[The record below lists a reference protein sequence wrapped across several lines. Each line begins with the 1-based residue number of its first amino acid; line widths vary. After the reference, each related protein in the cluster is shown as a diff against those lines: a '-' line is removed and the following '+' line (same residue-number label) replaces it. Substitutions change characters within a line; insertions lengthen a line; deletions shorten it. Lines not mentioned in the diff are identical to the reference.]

1 MSTVNLLPLSTLAP
15 FAAQP
20 AAGAP
25 ARTEIAFVL
34 NNVADW
40 QALAA
45 GVRPGVQV
53 VVLDGTGDGLAQM
66 VDYLAQKTPGSV
78 DAIHLLGHGSSGS
91 LNLGALT
98 LNTDNLQEQ
107 AATLAQIGG
116 ALTAQGDWLLYGCN
130 VAEGA
135 AGVSLLGQLAQFSGA
150 DVAASSDATGATAL
164 GGDWVLE
171 AASGDINAS
180 LLTAQAWRHSL
191 AIASFSPA
199 DNSTNV
205 AAGLT
210 PLVVTMYPLS
220 RIANQAIMAT
230 SFYFIDASL
239 PDLSTLLAG
248 LPSGVEVHLL
258 PEGRDGLKCI
268 ADTLLGRSGIEA
280 LHLITHGAPGQL
292 HIGNSTLSSANL
304 ADYGDELNIISNALV
319 EDGQWL
325 IYGCEVAARGEGYRF
340 INQLSIATGLQV
352 FAASHKVGHADL
364 GGRWALDKASHMDM
378 MPSSLEI
385 CVPSWRGV
393 LIVPVTNI
401 TLSLPTTGS
410 LWKSSANLPTA
421 SVFTTGNPSANDSSS
436 GISGTYFKSAR
447 ADTNHYTVDIKATAG
462 GTFDIGTLY
471 GVNTGTN
478 TDIIVLKGLDASGT
492 QISGMSKSVSY
503 SPVNID
509 AAYSSTES
517 ILNWTGITTL
527 QVYAINNLGGDFYFD
542 SPSFGAIAAPFG
554 LSSSSPADN
563 ATAVAVGSNIV
574 LTFSENV
581 AAGTGNIVI
590 SDGTDTRTIAVGDAQ
605 VSISGATVTINPTAD
620 LNPNSTYYVQM
631 ASGVITS
638 STSTPFAGISDTTTL
653 NFTTGVSDAIAPTIS
668 SVSSS
673 TADGTYKAGDV
684 IAVTV
689 LFSEVVTVTG
699 TPQLTLATGTTDR
712 IVNYASGS
720 GSNTLI
726 FSYTVQ
732 AGDTSAD
739 LDYLSTTALALNSGT
754 IKDGAGNDSILTLA
768 TPAATNSLGAN
779 KAIIIDTTAAA
790 PALTLAVDTGSSTS
804 DTITN
809 NSLVNVSGLET
820 GATWQY
826 STDAGSNWSS
836 GTGSSFTV
844 SGDGAKSVTV
854 RQTDAAGN
862 TSSAST
868 ALAFTLDTTPPTFD
882 AAPAAGTATAI
893 NENSGAGQTVYTAAA
908 TDAGAITYS
917 LKAATDDVASFS
929 INAST
934 GAVSLTGNPDFEAKP
949 SYSFTVVATDAANNA
964 SEKAVTLAINDQD
977 EVAPV
982 FTSAATAT
990 AINENSAASQT
1001 VYTAAATD
1009 TGAIS
1014 YSLKPGIGDVSLFSI
1029 NATTGAVTLT
1039 ASPNFEAKSSY
1050 SFTVVATDAGNNF
1063 SEKAVTLAINNLDE
1077 AAPDITSGA
1086 TATAINENSGAGQVV
1101 YTATSTDA
1109 GDTATG
1115 STTYSLKAATGD
1127 VAAFSI
1133 NASTGAVTL
1142 TGNPNFEAKP
1152 SYSFTVVATDAANNA
1167 SEKAVTLAINNLDE
1181 AAPVITSGTTATAI
1195 AENSGAGQVV
1205 YTAAA
1210 TDAGAITYS
1219 LKAATDD
1226 VSSFSI
1232 NASTGAVTLTG
1243 NPDFET
1249 KASYSFTVVATD
1261 AANNASEQA
1270 VTLAI
1275 NNLDESAPTITSAAS
1290 ATAINEN
1297 SGATQVVYTATSTD
1311 TGDTATGA
1319 TTYSLKAATG
1329 DVASFSINA
1338 STGAVTLTGNP
1349 DFETKAS
1356 YSFTVVATD
1365 AANNASEQAVTLAI
1379 NNLDES
1385 APTIT
1390 SAASATAINENSGAT
1405 QVVYTATSTD
1415 TGDTATGATTYS
1427 LKAATGDVSSFSI
1440 NASTGAVTLT
1450 GNPDFETKAS
1460 YSFTVVAT
1468 DAANNASEQA
1478 VTLAINNLNE
1488 APSGSVVLQGTNLVG
1503 AVLTATNTLTD
1514 EDGMGSISYQWRAGG
1529 VPITGA
1535 TGNSFLLGADQIGKT
1550 ITVVATY
1557 TDFGGS
1563 VESVVSNESIAVLP
1577 TSTVT
1582 DTNGITTLVPPT
1594 DGVVQVLKPVTG
1606 STVTSVGSANTV
1618 VTNPGTSVT
1627 LNNIGTGTTTTSGIT
1642 DSTTLTITGTG
1653 TQKVDLSGMKPG
1665 QVLTIDNT
1673 GTGTVDL
1680 SNLPDGVTVKLL
1692 GTGPVVLSDSDG
1704 ASGNVENTAP
1714 TLTGGQVGDGNGDG
1728 TPDALQTNVASVSFL
1743 KTDAAQTNPSTAAP
1757 VFVSLVADAKD
1768 GKIDTAD
1775 TNTANLSNVRQL
1787 DAPANLPVEVKNATG
1802 ADCLQRHSGFK

>member
-393 LIVPVTNI
+393 LIKPVTTDI

-447 ADTNHYTVDIKATAG
+447 ADGLYYTVDIKATAG

-478 TDIIVLKGLDASGT
+478 SDLLVLKGLDASGT
-492 QISGMSKSVSY
+492 QISGMSKNVSY

-542 SPSFGAIAAPFG
+542 SPSFGAVAAPFG

-590 SDGTDTRTIAVGDAQ
+590 SDGTDKRTIAVGDAQ

-638 STSTPFAGISDTTTL
+638 STSTPFAGISNTTTL

-699 TPQLTLATGTTDR
+699 TPQLTLETGTTDR
-712 IVNYASGS
+712 IVNYVSGS

-739 LDYLSTTALALNSGT
+739 LDYLSTTALTLNSGT

-1181 AAPVITSGTTATAI
+1181 
-1195 AENSGAGQVV
+1195 
-1205 YTAAA
+1205 
-1210 TDAGAITYS
+1210 
-1219 LKAATDD
+1219 
-1226 VSSFSI
+1226 
-1232 NASTGAVTLTG
+1232 
-1243 NPDFET
+1243 
-1249 KASYSFTVVATD
+1249 
-1261 AANNASEQA
+1261 
-1270 VTLAI
+1270 
-1275 NNLDESAPTITSAAS
+1275 
-1290 ATAINEN
+1290 
-1297 SGATQVVYTATSTD
+1297 
-1311 TGDTATGA
+1311 
-1319 TTYSLKAATG
+1319 
-1329 DVASFSINA
+1329 
-1338 STGAVTLTGNP
+1338 
-1349 DFETKAS
+1349 
-1356 YSFTVVATD
+1356 
-1365 AANNASEQAVTLAI
+1365 
-1379 NNLDES
+1379 S

-1680 SNLPDGVTVKLL
+1680 SNLPDGVIVKLL
-1692 GTGPVVLSDSDG
+1692 GTGPVVLNDNDG
-1704 ASGNVENTAP
+1704 ASANVENTAP
-1714 TLTGGQVGDGNGDG
+1714 APTGGTVGDGNGDG

-1787 DAPANLPVEVKNATG
+1787 DAPANLPVEVKMPLGLIAFSATVGLSNPSTGTPALGVSETFSLYVDPTLEINGYWKQDANKTWVNLASAAFGGQIVTEGGKTRLDFSITDGGQFDADGKIDGVITDPG
-1802 ADCLQRHSGFK
+1802 AAAFMPLSLVGLAPELPAGMTYWF

>member
-393 LIVPVTNI
+393 LIKPVTTDI

-447 ADTNHYTVDIKATAG
+447 ADGLYYTVDIKATAG

-478 TDIIVLKGLDASGT
+478 SDLLVLKGLDASGT
-492 QISGMSKSVSY
+492 QISGMSKNVSY

-590 SDGTDTRTIAVGDAQ
+590 SDGTDKRTIAVGDAQ

-638 STSTPFAGISDTTTL
+638 STSTPFAGISNTTTL

-699 TPQLTLATGTTDR
+699 TPQLTLETGTTDR
-712 IVNYASGS
+712 IVNYVSGS

-739 LDYLSTTALALNSGT
+739 LDYLSTTALTLNSGT

-1181 AAPVITSGTTATAI
+1181 
-1195 AENSGAGQVV
+1195 
-1205 YTAAA
+1205 
-1210 TDAGAITYS
+1210 
-1219 LKAATDD
+1219 
-1226 VSSFSI
+1226 
-1232 NASTGAVTLTG
+1232 
-1243 NPDFET
+1243 
-1249 KASYSFTVVATD
+1249 
-1261 AANNASEQA
+1261 
-1270 VTLAI
+1270 
-1275 NNLDESAPTITSAAS
+1275 
-1290 ATAINEN
+1290 
-1297 SGATQVVYTATSTD
+1297 
-1311 TGDTATGA
+1311 
-1319 TTYSLKAATG
+1319 
-1329 DVASFSINA
+1329 
-1338 STGAVTLTGNP
+1338 
-1349 DFETKAS
+1349 
-1356 YSFTVVATD
+1356 
-1365 AANNASEQAVTLAI
+1365 
-1379 NNLDES
+1379 S

-1680 SNLPDGVTVKLL
+1680 SNLPDGVIVKLL
-1692 GTGPVVLSDSDG
+1692 GTGPVVLNDNDG
-1704 ASGNVENTAP
+1704 ASANVENTAP
-1714 TLTGGQVGDGNGDG
+1714 APTGGTVGDGNGDG

-1787 DAPANLPVEVKNATG
+1787 DAPANLPVEVKMPLGLIAFSATVGLSNPSTGTPALGVSETFSLYVDPTLEINGYWKQDANKTWVNLASAAFGGQIVTEGGKTRLDFSITDGGQFDADGKIDGVITDPG
-1802 ADCLQRHSGFK
+1802 AAAFMPLSLVGLAPELPAGMTYWF

>member
-393 LIVPVTNI
+393 LIKPVTTDI

-447 ADTNHYTVDIKATAG
+447 ADGLYYTVDIKATAG

-478 TDIIVLKGLDASGT
+478 SDLLVLKGLDASGT
-492 QISGMSKSVSY
+492 QISGMSKNVSY

-542 SPSFGAIAAPFG
+542 SPSFGAVAAPFG

-638 STSTPFAGISDTTTL
+638 STSTPFAGISNTTTL

-699 TPQLTLATGTTDR
+699 TPQLTLETGTTDR
-712 IVNYASGS
+712 IVNYVSGS

-739 LDYLSTTALALNSGT
+739 LDYLSTTALTLNSGT

-1181 AAPVITSGTTATAI
+1181 
-1195 AENSGAGQVV
+1195 
-1205 YTAAA
+1205 
-1210 TDAGAITYS
+1210 
-1219 LKAATDD
+1219 
-1226 VSSFSI
+1226 
-1232 NASTGAVTLTG
+1232 
-1243 NPDFET
+1243 
-1249 KASYSFTVVATD
+1249 
-1261 AANNASEQA
+1261 
-1270 VTLAI
+1270 
-1275 NNLDESAPTITSAAS
+1275 
-1290 ATAINEN
+1290 
-1297 SGATQVVYTATSTD
+1297 
-1311 TGDTATGA
+1311 
-1319 TTYSLKAATG
+1319 
-1329 DVASFSINA
+1329 
-1338 STGAVTLTGNP
+1338 
-1349 DFETKAS
+1349 
-1356 YSFTVVATD
+1356 
-1365 AANNASEQAVTLAI
+1365 
-1379 NNLDES
+1379 S

-1680 SNLPDGVTVKLL
+1680 SNLPDGVIVKLL
-1692 GTGPVVLSDSDG
+1692 GTGPVVLNDNDG
-1704 ASGNVENTAP
+1704 ASANVENTAP
-1714 TLTGGQVGDGNGDG
+1714 APTGGTVGDGNGDG

-1787 DAPANLPVEVKNATG
+1787 DAPANLPVEVKMPLGLIAFSATVGLSNPSTGTPALGVSETFSLYVDPTLEINGYWKQDANKTWVNLASAAFGGQIVTEGGKTRLDFSITDGGQFDADGKIDGVITDPG
-1802 ADCLQRHSGFK
+1802 AAAFMPLSLVGLAPELPAGMTYWF